1 MRTLPPRHHYACT
14 VEPVKG
20 GWRVSNVLDY
30 PTRGQ
35 ADHAMLSLA
44 GRHGDAAESITLEG
58 LTLKEGDVLPAHL
71 LRRQPPSPPAKPEG
85 PTPKPAPSRSA
96 ARRSAGKGS

>member
-1 MRTLPPRHHYACT
+1 MADRPQRRHYAFT
-14 VEPVKG
+14 VEPVRG
-20 GWRVSNVLDY
+20 GWQVSNVLDY

-58 LTLKEGDVLPAHL
+58 VELKEGDLLPAHL
-71 LRRQPPSPPAKPEG
+71 LRRQAPSPTARPEG
-85 PTPKPAPSRSA
+85 RTPKPAPSRTA

>member
-1 MRTLPPRHHYACT
+1 MADRPQRRHYAFT
-14 VEPVKG
+14 VEPAKG

-30 PTRGQ
+30 PTRSQ
-35 ADHAMLSLA
+35 ADHAMLSLT

-71 LRRQPPSPPAKPEG
+71 LRRQPPSPPTKPEA
-85 PTPKPAPSRSA
+85 PKPAPSRNGA
-96 ARRSAGKGS
+96 HRSAGKGS

>member
-1 MRTLPPRHHYACT
+1 MADRPQRRHYAFT

-35 ADHAMLSLA
+35 ADHAMLSLT

-71 LRRQPPSPPAKPEG
+71 LRRQPPPTKPEA
-85 PTPKPAPSRSA
+85 PKPAPLRNA

>member
-1 MRTLPPRHHYACT
+1 MADRPQRRHYAFT

-44 GRHGDAAESITLEG
+44 GRYGDDAESITLEG
-58 LTLKEGDVLPAHL
+58 VELKEGDVLPAHL
-71 LRRQPPSPPAKPEG
+71 LRRQPPSPRPKPEA
-85 PTPKPAPSRSA
+85 PKPAPSRSA